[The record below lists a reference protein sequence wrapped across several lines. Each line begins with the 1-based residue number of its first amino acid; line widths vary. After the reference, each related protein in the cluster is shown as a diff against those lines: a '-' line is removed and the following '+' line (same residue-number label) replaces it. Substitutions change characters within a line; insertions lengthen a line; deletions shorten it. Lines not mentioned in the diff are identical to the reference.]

1 MLDKAIRLCE
11 ATHGHLLAYDGE
23 RFHRSAARGDARYV
37 EWARQAGPV
46 GTYPTTPLGRLVRG
60 ERIVHVADIREDEGY
75 RVDPRFRESVE
86 LRGVRSQ
93 ITVALLKDN
102 VLLGAMYVYRQEV
115 RPFSDKQVALLE
127 NFAAQAAIAME
138 NARLLTETREALE
151 QQTATAEVL
160 GVINSSPGELAPV
173 FDAML
178 EKAMRLCEAEF
189 GILNTYDGES
199 FHRAVARG
207 VPPAFEEWRLRQG
220 PRVSGPGTR
229 HRRIAA
235 GENVLHT
242 LDLMAEDS
250 YRDGDSDRRA
260 FVELAGAR
268 TALVVALRK
277 EGTLLG
283 TITIFRQEVRA
294 FSDKQIALLESFASQ
309 AVIAMENARLFGE
322 LRDRT
327 HDLEESLEYQT
338 ATSDVLKVISRSTF
352 DLQPVL
358 DTVMETAARLC
369 GADSAL
375 IAIRE
380 GEVYRY
386 VAAAA
391 VDAEEWAILRQR
403 TMVPGRET
411 MAGRVALEGRVVHVV
426 DILADPDYALPEVV
440 RAGRRTLLGVPLLRD
455 SEPIG
460 VISLSRKRVEPF
472 TERWCAPLLTK
483 P

>member
-1 MLDKAIRLCE
+1 MLERALRLCE
-11 ATHGHLLAYDGE
+11 ASFGILYIRDGE
-23 RFHRSAARGDARYV
+23 RFRGVATRNLPASLAGFVREPFQPSPAGFFEKAARGQAFEHVTDLSVEAARI
-37 EWARQAGPV
+37 
-46 GTYPTTPLGRLVRG
+46 TS
-60 ERIVHVADIREDEGY
+60 
-75 RVDPRFRESVE
+75 DPRARAFVE
-86 LRGVRSQ
+86 LGGARS
-93 ITVALLKDN
+93 ILSAALDKDGTV
-102 VLLGAMYVYRQEV
+102 LGWFGIYRSEV
-115 RPFSDKQVALLE
+115 RPFSDKQIALLQ
-127 NFAAQAAIAME
+127 NVAQQAVIAME
-138 NARLLTETREALE
+138 NARLLSETREALE

-327 HDLEESLEYQT
+327 HDLEEPLEYQT

-358 DTVMETAARLC
+358 DTLVETAARLC
-369 GADSAL
+369 AADTAF
-375 IAIRE
+375 IVNRE
-380 GEVYRY
+380 GEVYRR
-386 VAAAA
+386 AASYA
-391 VDAEEWAILRQR
+391 VSPEWDAFCR
-403 TMVPGRET
+403 TQSSTPGRET
-411 MAGRVALEGRVVHVV
+411 VAARTVLERRVVHVA
-426 DILADPDYALPEVV
+426 DIAEDPEHALPG
-440 RAGRRTLLGVPLLRD
+440 A
-455 SEPIG
+455 
-460 VISLSRKRVEPF
+460 
-472 TERWCAPLLTK
+472 
-483 P
+483 